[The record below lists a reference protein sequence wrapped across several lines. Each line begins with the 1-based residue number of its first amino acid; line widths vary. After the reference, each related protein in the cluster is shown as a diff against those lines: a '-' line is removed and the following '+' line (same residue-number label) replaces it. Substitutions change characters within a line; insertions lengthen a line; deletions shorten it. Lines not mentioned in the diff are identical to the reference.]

1 MRFPRMS
8 VTLECGWCAHK
19 ETISSLRNFTNL
31 RVISNW
37 PSPWTTTIWTW
48 RHKIVAYGRVSHV
61 CWVFRRFL
69 FHSQIT
75 HMGNAWPGKFI
86 QDHANATGKGSH
98 HRKRGTFIG
107 SYEGFGLVTKRKH
120 ALLRDVFEDVSE
132 KCFLLCE
139 TLSLAPFVKSL
150 SLKHIR
156 QILFF
161 FRLSLG
167 LL

>member
-1 MRFPRMS
+1 M
-8 VTLECGWCAHK
+8 
-19 ETISSLRNFTNL
+19 
-31 RVISNW
+31 
-37 PSPWTTTIWTW
+37 
-48 RHKIVAYGRVSHV
+48 
-61 CWVFRRFL
+61 
-69 FHSQIT
+69 
-75 HMGNAWPGKFI
+75 
-86 QDHANATGKGSH
+86 
-98 HRKRGTFIG
+98 G

-120 ALLRDVFEDVSE
+120 ALQRDVFEDVSE